1 MNSNSFDLRE
11 SSASAEPEN
20 VPTWKRILA
29 FTMDMIL
36 LVVLLQLLVQ
46 FLPNAYSDHVKQE
59 FNQLIIDA
67 SLLSQEEQSDLQR
80 TTEFLEKSQLSEET
94 YEMLMAMIFF
104 ACLLPSTYFFIGEL
118 FFRGQT
124 LGKATL
130 RLRTASVRPDLPL
143 TPLRL
148 FARAVL
154 KGISAL
160 SLMSPFF
167 IPGLINFLFCFFNR
181 KKRCLH
187 DLAGSSITI
196 SSQEIPTVKNES

>member
-46 FLPNAYSDHVKQE
+46 FLPNAYSDQVKQE

-67 SLLSQEEQSDLQR
+67 SLLSQEEQSDFQR

-118 FFRGQT
+118 F
-124 LGKATL
+124 
-130 RLRTASVRPDLPL
+130 SVDKPWGRQP
-143 TPLRL
+143 
-148 FARAVL
+148 FVL
-154 KGISAL
+154 E
-160 SLMSPFF
+160 PH
-167 IPGLINFLFCFFNR
+167 P
-181 KKRCLH
+181 
-187 DLAGSSITI
+187 
-196 SSQEIPTVKNES
+196 

>member
-1 MNSNSFDLRE
+1 MNSESFDSRV
-11 SSASAEPEN
+11 ASIEPEA
-20 VPTWKRILA
+20 VPVWKRTLA

-36 LVVLLQLLVQ
+36 LIVLLQLLVQ
-46 FLPNAYSDHVKQE
+46 FLPNAYSDQAQQE

-67 SLLSQEEQSDLQR
+67 SLLSREEQSDFRR
-80 TTEFLEKSQLSEET
+80 TAEFLENSQLSEQT

-130 RLRTASVRPDLPL
+130 RLRTVSARADLPL
-143 TPLRL
+143 TPIRL

-160 SLMSPFF
+160 SLMSPLF

-187 DLAGSSITI
+187 DLAGASITI
-196 SSQEIPTVKNES
+196 ASQDLTTVKNES

>member
-1 MNSNSFDLRE
+1 MISNSLDSID
-11 SSASAEPEN
+11 SSPSLETA
-20 VPTWKRILA
+20 PTWKRALA
-29 FTMDMIL
+29 FAMDMIL
-36 LVVLLQLLVQ
+36 LIVLLQSLVQ
-46 FLPNAYSDHVKQE
+46 VLPNAYSDQAKQE
-59 FNQLIIDA
+59 FNQLIIEA
-67 SLLSQEEQSDLQR
+67 SLLSREEQSNFQR
-80 TTEFLEKSQLSEET
+80 TTEFLENSKLSEET
-94 YEMLMAMIFF
+94 YDMMMAMLFF
-104 ACLLPSTYFFIGEL
+104 ACFLPSTYFFISEL

-124 LGKATL
+124 MGKATL
-130 RLRTASVRPDLPL
+130 RLRTASARPDLPL

-196 SSQEIPTVKNES
+196 SSQEITSVKNGS

>member
-1 MNSNSFDLRE
+1 MNLDSFNSVDAPQE
-11 SSASAEPEN
+11 TEP

-36 LVVLLQLLVQ
+36 LIVLLQFLVH
-46 FLPNAYSDHVKQE
+46 FLPHAYSEHTKQE

-67 SLLSQEEQSDLQR
+67 SLLSQEEQSDFQR
-80 TTEFLEKSQLSEET
+80 TSEFLENAQLSEET
-94 YEMLMAMIFF
+94 LEMLMAMIFF
-104 ACLLPSTYFFIGEL
+104 ACLLPTTYFFISEL

-130 RLRTASVRPDLPL
+130 RLRTASVRSDLPL

-154 KGISAL
+154 KGISSL

-187 DLAGSSITI
+187 DLAGSSVTI
-196 SSQEIPTVKNES
+196 SSQEIPIVKNES

>member
-46 FLPNAYSDHVKQE
+46 FLPNAYSDQVKQE

-94 YEMLMAMIFF
+94 YEMLMAMIFLPVSYQVPIF
-104 ACLLPSTYFFIGEL
+104 LLVNFF
-118 FFRGQT
+118 
-124 LGKATL
+124 
-130 RLRTASVRPDLPL
+130 SVDKPWGRQP
-143 TPLRL
+143 
-148 FARAVL
+148 FVL
-154 KGISAL
+154 E
-160 SLMSPFF
+160 PH
-167 IPGLINFLFCFFNR
+167 P
-181 KKRCLH
+181 
-187 DLAGSSITI
+187 
-196 SSQEIPTVKNES
+196 

>member
-1 MNSNSFDLRE
+1 MNLDSFNSVDTPQE
-11 SSASAEPEN
+11 TEP

-36 LVVLLQLLVQ
+36 LIVLLQFLVH
-46 FLPNAYSDHVKQE
+46 FLPLAYSERTKQE

-67 SLLSQEEQSDLQR
+67 SLLSQEEQSDFQR
-80 TTEFLEKSQLSEET
+80 TSEFLENAQLSEET
-94 YEMLMAMIFF
+94 LEMLMAMIFF
-104 ACLLPSTYFFIGEL
+104 ACLLPTTYFFISEL

-130 RLRTASVRPDLPL
+130 RLRTASVRSDLPL

-154 KGISAL
+154 KGISSL

-187 DLAGSSITI
+187 DLAGSSVTI
-196 SSQEIPTVKNES
+196 SSQEIPIVKNES

>member
-1 MNSNSFDLRE
+1 MNSNSFDLKDPYP
-11 SSASAEPEN
+11 APEI

-29 FTMDMIL
+29 FAMDMIL
-36 LVVLLQLLVQ
+36 LVVLLQSLVQ
-46 FLPNAYSDHVKQE
+46 VLPNAYSDQAKRE
-59 FNQLIIDA
+59 FNELIMDA
-67 SLLSQEEQSDLQR
+67 SLLSKEEQSNFQR
-80 TTEFLEKSQLSEET
+80 TTEFLENSQLSEET
-94 YEMLMAMIFF
+94 FEMLTTMFFF
-104 ACLLPSTYFFIGEL
+104 ACILPSTYFFISEL

-130 RLRTASVRPDLPL
+130 RLRTASAKPDLPL

-160 SLMSPFF
+160 ILMSPFF
-167 IPGLINFLFCFFNR
+167 LPGLINFLFCFFNR
-181 KKRCLH
+181 KKQCLH

-196 SSQEIPTVKNES
+196 SSNETAFVKNES

>member
-1 MNSNSFDLRE
+1 MNSNSFD
-11 SSASAEPEN
+11 SHDSSAEPEN
-20 VPTWKRILA
+20 VPTWKRTLA
-29 FTMDMIL
+29 FAMDMIL

-46 FLPNAYSDHVKQE
+46 FLPNAYSDQAKQE
-59 FNQLIIDA
+59 FGQLIIDA
-67 SLLSQEEQSDLQR
+67 SLLSQEEQSDFQR
-80 TTEFLEKSQLSEET
+80 TTEFLENSQLSEET

-130 RLRTASVRPDLPL
+130 RLRTISARPD
-143 TPLRL
+143 LRL

-196 SSQEIPTVKNES
+196 SSQQTAIVKNES

>member
-1 MNSNSFDLRE
+1 MNLDSFNSVDTSQE
-11 SSASAEPEN
+11 TEP

-36 LVVLLQLLVQ
+36 LIVLLQFLVH
-46 FLPNAYSDHVKQE
+46 FLPHAYSDRTKQE

-67 SLLSQEEQSDLQR
+67 SLLSQEEQSDFQR
-80 TTEFLEKSQLSEET
+80 TTEFLENAKLSEET
-94 YEMLMAMIFF
+94 LEMLMAMIIF

-118 FFRGQT
+118 FFRGQS

-130 RLRTASVRPDLPL
+130 RLRTVSARPDLPL

-154 KGISAL
+154 KGISSL

-167 IPGLINFLFCFFNR
+167 IPGLVNFLFCFFNR

-187 DLAGSSITI
+187 DLAGSSVTI
-196 SSQEIPTVKNES
+196 SSQEIPNIKNES

>member
-1 MNSNSFDLRE
+1 MNSDSFDSPKDLE
-11 SSASAEPEN
+11 EPAL
-20 VPTWKRILA
+20 VPVWKRTLA
-29 FTMDMIL
+29 FAMDMIL
-36 LVVLLQLLVQ
+36 LIVLLQSLIQ
-46 FLPNAYSDHVKQE
+46 ILPNAYPDHVKKE

-67 SLLSQEEQSDLQR
+67 SLLSQDEQSDLHR
-80 TTEFLEKSQLSEET
+80 TTDFLENAQLSEQT

-104 ACLLPSTYFFIGEL
+104 ACLLPTTYFFISEL

-130 RLRTASVRPDLPL
+130 RLRIASVRSDLPL
-143 TPLRL
+143 SPLRL

-154 KGISAL
+154 KGMSAL

-167 IPGLINFLFCFFNR
+167 IPGLINFVFCFFNR

-196 SSQEIPTVKNES
+196 ASQENSIKKNES